1 MTMRSRLRFLAIA
14 LGAGLLRPGTVAA
27 QIGLL
32 NPSQPFTL
40 RGEVG
45 TVSQVYQAYGIDP
58 RRPWGTQQFYLN
70 PSMTLVGSLT
80 LSANLLVST
89 EQGSGVGLHGLPGRQ
104 RLNDFGLHPTW
115 SWGRAHAGSFS
126 ETYSP
131 RTLAGLRIRGADV
144 ELNPGVLRFGVFGGS
159 AQRAVFGGLTSG
171 AYSRRIIGGRVGIG
185 RERGSQTN
193 SFLQLMVVRAWDD
206 QSSLP
211 SPTDSAAPSIPPN
224 LPANPYAVT
233 PQDNV
238 VAGLSGG
245 ISLLAGM
252 LFLKGEVD
260 ASAHTRDRRA
270 APLAKDALN
279 GYPSFLKGIMTPR
292 LGTHGDFAYS
302 GEATLR
308 LRTLPGATR
317 ASPRSLIA
325 TLGYQY
331 MGPGYVSLG
340 TPSLF
345 NDYRKIDASTALR
358 IGRAQLR
365 LTGQTRRDNVLG
377 QKLATTTQ
385 SRLAGIFMMQ
395 AARGWTSAFT
405 ASWLGMHNDATEVMR
420 VGYTN
425 WTLGTTQ
432 TFSFS
437 RHARISHVGFTY
449 ALQVA
454 GDDNPL
460 RIANRLRSHTL
471 DSRVTVRVTDRVQ
484 ITPSGGLQ
492 LSHAGT
498 EAWASRATY
507 GLAGQWRSRRGT
519 WTVIGTATSA
529 RFSRGTDALRGG
541 LTVRWRA
548 TGADVLSFS
557 LRSSHYSDAP
567 TLRGTFDEHLMTL
580 RWSRRF

>member
-1 MTMRSRLRFLAIA
+1 MSRRLPFVAIA
-14 LGAGLLRPGTVAA
+14 LGTGLFWPGAVRA

-32 NPSQPFTL
+32 HPSQPFTL

-45 TVSQVYQAYGIDP
+45 TVSELYQAYGIDP
-58 RRPWGTQQFYLN
+58 RRPWGTQQLFFN

-89 EQGSGVGLHGLPGRQ
+89 EQGSTVGLHGLPGRQ

-126 ETYSP
+126 EMYSP

-144 ELNPGVLRFGVFGGS
+144 ELNPGLLRFGVFGGS

-185 RERGSQTN
+185 RERGGRDN

-211 SPTDSAAPSIPPN
+211 SPTDSNAPSLPSDV
-224 LPANPYAVT
+224 PANPFAVT

-245 ISLLAGM
+245 IALLAGK
-252 LFLKGEVD
+252 LFVKGEVD

-279 GYPSFLKGIMTPR
+279 GYPGFLQGIMTPR

-308 LRTLPGATR
+308 LPTLPGATR
-317 ASPRSLIA
+317 RSPRSLIA

-365 LTGQTRRDNVLG
+365 LNGHTQRDNVLG
-377 QKLATTTQ
+377 QKLATTTR
-385 SRLAGIFMMQ
+385 SRLAGMFTMQ
-395 AARGWTSAFT
+395 ASRRWTAAFN
-405 ASWLGMHNDATEVMR
+405 ASWLGMHNDAIDAMR

-425 WTLGTTQ
+425 WMLGTAQ
-432 TFSFS
+432 SFSFS
-437 RHARISHVGFTY
+437 RQARVTRIAFTY
-449 ALQVA
+449 ALQMA
-454 GDDNPL
+454 SDANPL

-471 DSRVTVRVTDRVQ
+471 DSRVTVRLTERIQ
-484 ITPSGGLQ
+484 LTPSGGLQ
-492 LSHAGT
+492 LSRAGT
-498 EAWASRATY
+498 EAWATRATY

-519 WTVIGTATSA
+519 WTVVGTATSA
-529 RFSRGTDALRGG
+529 RYSMGTDALRGG
-541 LTVRWRA
+541 VTVRWRA
-548 TGADVLSFS
+548 TAADVLSFS
-557 LRSSHYSDAP
+557 ARSSHYSDAP
-567 TLRGTFDEHLMTL
+567 TERGSFDEHLMTL